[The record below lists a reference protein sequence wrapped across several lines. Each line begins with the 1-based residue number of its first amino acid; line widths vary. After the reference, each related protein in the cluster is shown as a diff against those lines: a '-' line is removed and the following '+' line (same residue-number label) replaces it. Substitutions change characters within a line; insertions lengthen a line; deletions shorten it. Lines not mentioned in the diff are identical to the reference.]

1 MFVRR
6 ICLFALFL
14 VLLISG
20 AGRPV
25 LASHKSRVLLIS
37 SYHPAFP
44 TFFEQINGIKSVL
57 NPKEVELDIEFM
69 DSKRFYYQAN
79 IDNFYT
85 SLKYKLS
92 QLPPYDAILVSDD
105 NALMFTLEHQAEL
118 FPQIPIVFLGVNNV
132 ALALEQNNNPF
143 VTGII
148 ERVSMQDT
156 IQLMLDLPPH
166 PTKIYAIVD
175 DTPSG
180 QGDLQTFTKT
190 TQAYADVS
198 FNVISLTDYTF
209 SELAQRLQKIN
220 DDSAV
225 LLLSAY
231 RDRLGTDEDFD
242 DSLQLIT
249 ANLKVPLYHLWY
261 HGMGDGILGGKII
274 SHYEQGRQAAQIV
287 RDVLTDHRIDVLPV
301 LTDSPNLYAFD
312 YRQMARFGI
321 TEADIPAGSLVF
333 NRPESLYQTYRTLI
347 WSVSVVLLVLLG
359 LVALLSVSIL
369 KRRQSEQ
376 KLKASEQKYRT
387 YINSAPYGV
396 FVTDAAGQMLE
407 VNPTA
412 VQLTGYADNDL
423 LRLNLANLVEPA
435 QVNGHRL
442 FPDVV
447 DRGSAHTELKLSRP
461 DGSPYF
467 MAINAVKLPD
477 DQVLAYGK
485 DITDRKLAEQE
496 IRNRNRELNLLNRVI
511 AASAAAEDT
520 KALLETV
527 CRELAL
533 AFDVPQSAA
542 ALINKDRLAADVVAE
557 YKTNDRPS
565 GLKYSIP
572 VKDNPICQYL
582 FEFKTPLVIDDAE
595 SDPRLR
601 LVSTLVQ
608 ERGIASLLII
618 PLMLGDQVVGSLGVD
633 SLTPYRF
640 SEHDVNLAKSVA
652 SQVAGALARVKLA
665 EERQALEEQ
674 YYHAQKME
682 SLGRLTGGIAHDFNN
697 LLTAINGFA
706 EMIQMQLPPGHSLQ
720 PMVHNISTSGNRAA
734 ELVRQLLAF
743 SRKQIIKP
751 KTLDLNVVITDL
763 ERILRRLVGEDIV
776 VQTILP
782 PDIWPVKVDPTQIEQ
797 VIMNLVINARDAMPD
812 GGVLVIETA
821 NVMLAEGYIPARLEL
836 EAGQYVTLSIHDNGC
851 GISPEI
857 QSHIFEPFFT
867 TKEVGKGTGL
877 GLSTVYGIVK
887 QSGGDIQLESNEG
900 LGTTFTVFLPKTMSP
915 QASYMAGGGEL
926 PTGRETIMVVEDDPL
941 VRSLICELLKAQ
953 GYVVHASRNGDDA
966 LRLAAACPEKFDLL
980 LTDVIM
986 PGMDGKTLS
995 EKFVAA
1001 NGRIKVLFTSGYTDD
1016 YIIKHGVLEAGIAF
1030 IQKPISPAALA
1041 HKVREVLDSAP
1052 EKIARPRLV
1061 SVE

>member
-1 MFVRR
+1 MSARR
-6 ICLFALFL
+6 IYLIA
-14 VLLISG
+14 LLISFFVSG
-20 AGRPV
+20 ISPVQAG
-25 LASHKSRVLLIS
+25 HKHRVLLIS

-44 TFFEQINGIKSVL
+44 TFFEQINGVKSVL
-57 NPKEVELDIEFM
+57 NPLEFELDIEFM
-69 DSKRFYYQAN
+69 DSKRFYHQTN
-79 IDNFYT
+79 FNNFYT

-92 QLPPYDAILVSDD
+92 QLPPYAAVIVSDD
-105 NALMFTLEHQAEL
+105 NALTFALEHQAEL

-132 ALALEQNNNPF
+132 ALALEQNNNPYG
-143 VTGII
+143 TGII

-180 QGDLQTFTKT
+180 QGDLQTFSKVAQT
-190 TQAYADVS
+190 YGDVS

-209 SELAQRLQKIN
+209 TEFAQQLQKI
-220 DDSAV
+220 DGDSAV

-242 DSLQLIT
+242 HSLELIT
-249 ANLKVPLYHLWY
+249 ENLNVPLYHLWY

-274 SHYEQGRQAAQIV
+274 SHHEQGRQAAQIV

-301 LTDSPNLYAFD
+301 LADSPNVYAFD

-321 TEADIPAGSLVF
+321 TEADIPPDSLIF
-333 NRPESLYQTYRTLI
+333 NRPESVYQTFKMLI
-347 WSVSVVLLVLLG
+347 WSVSAVMLVLLG
-359 LVALLSVSIL
+359 LVALLSVNIL
-369 KRRQSEQ
+369 KRQQSEQ
-376 KLKASEQKYRT
+376 KLRASEQKYRT
-387 YINSAPYGV
+387 YIDSAPYGV
-396 FVTDAAGQMLE
+396 FVTDTAGQTLE

-412 VQLTGYADNDL
+412 GQLTGYAHTDL
-423 LRLNLANLVEPA
+423 LQLNLANLVEPA

-447 DRGSAHTELKLSRP
+447 EHGNAHAELKLSRP

-467 MAINAVKLPD
+467 MAINAVKLAGD
-477 DQVLAYGK
+477 RVLAYGK

-496 IRNRNRELNLLNRVI
+496 IKNRNRELNLLNRVI

-520 KALLETV
+520 RALLETV

-533 AFDVPQSAA
+533 AFDVPQTVA
-542 ALINKDRLAADVVAE
+542 ALINKDQFTADVVAE
-557 YKTNDRPS
+557 YKADGRPS
-565 GLKYSIP
+565 LLNYSIP
-572 VKDNPICQYL
+572 VRDNPVYQYL
-582 FEFKTPLVIDDAE
+582 FESKTPLAIDEAQ
-595 SDPRLR
+595 SDPRLWP
-601 LVSTLVQ
+601 VINPAPEQ
-608 ERGIASLLII
+608 DIASLLLI
-618 PLMLGDQVVGSLGVD
+618 PLLVGDKSVGSLGVG
-633 SLTPYRF
+633 SLTPCRF
-640 SEHDVNLAKSVA
+640 SEHDIDLAKSVA
-652 SQVAGALARVKLA
+652 SQVSGALARVKLA

-706 EMIQMQLPPGHSLQ
+706 EMIQMQLPSGHILQ

-743 SRKQIIKP
+743 SRKQIIEP

-763 ERILRRLVGEDIV
+763 ERILQRLVGEDIV

-821 NVMLAEGYIPARLEL
+821 NVMLAEGYVPARLEL
-836 EAGQYVTLSIHDNGC
+836 EAGQYATLSIHDNGC

-857 QSHIFEPFFT
+857 QGHIFEPFFT

-877 GLSTVYGIVK
+877 GLSTVYGIIK
-887 QSGGDIQLESNEG
+887 QSGGDIQLESSEG
-900 LGTTFTVFLPKTMSP
+900 LGTTFTVYLPKTTLA
-915 QASYMAGGGEL
+915 QANHQPGRSEL
-926 PTGRETIMVVEDDPL
+926 PTGRETILVVEDDPL
-941 VRSLICELLKAQ
+941 VRSLISELLKAQ
-953 GYVVHASRNGDDA
+953 GYAVHASRNGDDA
-966 LRLAAACPEKFDLL
+966 LRFAAACSGDIDLL

-995 EKFVAA
+995 EQFLAA
-1001 NGRIKVLFTSGYTDD
+1001 NGRAKVLFTSGYTDD
-1016 YIIKHGVLEAGIAF
+1016 YIIKHGVLEAGVAF

-1041 HKVREVLDSAP
+1041 CKVREVLDAP
-1052 EKIARPRLV
+1052 SEKLPLPRLV